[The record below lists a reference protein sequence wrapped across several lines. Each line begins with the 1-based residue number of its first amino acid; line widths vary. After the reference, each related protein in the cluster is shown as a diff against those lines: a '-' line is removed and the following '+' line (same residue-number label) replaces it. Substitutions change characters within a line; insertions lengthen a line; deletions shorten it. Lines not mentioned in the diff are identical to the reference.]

1 VDEQSPS
8 VEWLGGGQGSLQGA
22 PGGVRAGGGPFVDG
36 SGERGLQQE
45 SLHEGVRKYRGYG
58 SVEDRAH
65 DRTGAPTSVA
75 GGVGPRPHEQQ
86 SGVAVGALGQP
97 VRPRRVDN
105 EQTSPAPAE
114 DRVK

>member
-75 GGVGPRPHEQQ
+75 AASVHAHMNSNPALPSVRSANQSVRVGSEI
-86 SGVAVGALGQP
+86 
-97 VRPRRVDN
+97 

-114 DRVK
+114 GRVK